1 MEKLLSDLVVFF
13 PIIRKCSC
21 ISRWTIE
28 KTVWDTEEVY
38 FYWLVLEFHLMRKL
52 FGLPDMPEI

>member
-38 FYWLVLEFHLMRKL
+38 FYWLVLEFH
-52 FGLPDMPEI
+52 